1 MKRHYKSNILGKAF
15 DSRCKRFFLMQ
26 KNAKFQFLG
35 LSHMENENMTF
46 SFVIPSYVPH
56 KTPEKV
62 GASWILKKSFV
73 SWTST
78 VILVLKSNAEDF
90 TRGVPFFQDMSNFTF
105 WKCFSLYK
113 TPFQKWKWTEVKNC
127 NFHAT
132 MKKA

>member
-1 MKRHYKSNILGKAF
+1 MAVSSNISLSDPIYSAAVTSKHDLTASSRSTDFTFSTCSPGLSAFPILPLLPSPLLMDPRNAFVAFPRVSLQDSFGSPF

-62 GASWILKKSFV
+62 GAS
-73 SWTST
+73 
-78 VILVLKSNAEDF
+78 
-90 TRGVPFFQDMSNFTF
+90 
-105 WKCFSLYK
+105 
-113 TPFQKWKWTEVKNC
+113 
-127 NFHAT
+127 
-132 MKKA
+132 